1 MVETWHDATILI
13 TQQFQPKTDPAARGL
28 AAFAARAS
36 YAAMMLTL
44 TWGVLTATGWVRS
57 VTGRKALRSSHMVL
71 ATGTLIFGGIHALGF
86 FYLTI
91 QPYSLQ
97 YLFLPFLSG
106 QETRH
111 SMGIVG
117 FEVMLAI
124 ALTAGLQRFTS
135 YRRWLWLHR
144 CAYPAVALTALHAWF
159 GAIANGHLAT
169 VWLGGIT
176 LLIPA
181 VTVSL
186 LRFLPAHTLERIG
199 LVEEQ
204 VA

>member
-1 MVETWHDATILI
+1 MGSVLHDATIMI

-28 AAFAARAS
+28 AALAARLS

-57 VTGRKALRSSHMVL
+57 VTGRKALRSTHMVL
-71 ATGTLIFGGIHALGF
+71 ATATLIFGFIHALGF
-86 FYLTI
+86 VYLTI
-91 QPYSLQ
+91 APYSLQ
-97 YLFLPFLSG
+97 YLFVPFLSG
-106 QETRH
+106 QENRH
-111 SMGIVG
+111 NLGIVG
-117 FEVMLAI
+117 LEVMLAI
-124 ALTAGLQRFTS
+124 GLTAGLQRFTS

-159 GAIANGHLAT
+159 GAIANGHLSI

-181 VTVSL
+181 ATVSF

>member
-1 MVETWHDATILI
+1 MVETWHDATIFL

-28 AAFAARAS
+28 AAFAARTS

-44 TWGVLTATGWVRS
+44 TWGVLTATGWIRS
-57 VTGRKALRSSHMVL
+57 VTGRKGLRSTHMVL
-71 ATGTLIFGGIHALGF
+71 ATATLIFGGIHALGF
-86 FYLTI
+86 TFLTI
-91 QPYSLQ
+91 QPYSWQ
-97 YLFLPFLSG
+97 YMFVPFLSG

-111 SMGIVG
+111 IIGMVG
-117 FEVMLAI
+117 FEVMVAI
-124 ALTAGLQRFTS
+124 FLTAGLQRFTS

-144 CAYPAVALTALHAWF
+144 CAYPAVALTALHSWF

-176 LLIPA
+176 LLVPA

-186 LRFLPAHTLERIG
+186 LRFMPARTLERLG